1 MFLEIAKLLL
11 NEAKLQH
18 KKISC
23 AESCTGG
30 LIAATLTE
38 IPGSSEVF
46 NGSAVVYSNQAKNKI
61 LGVSNEILNNFG
73 AVSEEC
79 ALAMC
84 EGALKIYDSDF
95 AVSVTGIAGPDGGT
109 DLKPVGTVW
118 FGFASHEKK
127 FAIKK
132 LFSGNRREIREAT
145 VEFAL
150 NELLHT
156 IKL

>member
-1 MFLEIAKLLL
+1 MFSEIAKLLL

-84 EGALKIYDSDF
+84 EGALRIYDS
-95 AVSVTGIAGPDGGT
+95 
-109 DLKPVGTVW
+109 KPVGTVW

-132 LFSGNRREIREAT
+132 LFSGNRHEIREST

>member
-1 MFLEIAKLLL
+1 MFSEIAKLLL

-84 EGALKIYDSDF
+84 EGALRIYDSDY

-132 LFSGNRREIREAT
+132 LFLGNRHEIREST